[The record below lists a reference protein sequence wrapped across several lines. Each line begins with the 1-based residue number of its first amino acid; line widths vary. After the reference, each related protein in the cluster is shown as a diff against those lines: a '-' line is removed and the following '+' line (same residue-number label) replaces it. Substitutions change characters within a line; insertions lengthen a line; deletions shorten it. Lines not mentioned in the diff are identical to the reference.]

1 MKIKKRADRAFRDEN
16 FEKAYI
22 LYAEALEFEDNN
34 YDLISCFIGAAL
46 NLGHIDEV
54 LEKCDF
60 LIKLDVS
67 RAQVCKILMFMQ
79 R

>member
-1 MKIKKRADRAFRDEN
+1 LKIKKKADKAFREEN

-22 LYAEALEFEDNN
+22 LYGSAMEFDEKN

-54 LEKCDF
+54 FEKCDL
-60 LIKLDVS
+60 LITMDDS
-67 RAQVCKILMFMQ
+67 RAQV
-79 R
+79 

>member
-1 MKIKKRADRAFRDEN
+1 MKLKKRADRAFREEN
-16 FEKAYI
+16 FEKAYL
-22 LYAEALEFEDNN
+22 LYGQALEYDPDN

-60 LIKLDVS
+60 LIQLDS
-67 RAQVCKILMFMQ
+67 SKAQVSYKS
-79 R
+79 